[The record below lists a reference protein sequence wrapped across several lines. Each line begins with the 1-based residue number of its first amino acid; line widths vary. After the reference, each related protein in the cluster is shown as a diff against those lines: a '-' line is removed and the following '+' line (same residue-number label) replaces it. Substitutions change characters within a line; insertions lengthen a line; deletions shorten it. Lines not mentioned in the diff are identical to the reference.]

1 MPSYGAEYQVR
12 NGDTLSYILYRWVP
26 GNIYGPNGN
35 LEKTKQLNP
44 GLSSLDVI
52 RPGSKIVLPK
62 GDLGPTQFEIA
73 QGIKPLNRTPVSD
86 PEASKKSPETS
97 SLLQL
102 APVSDKKPNTDPAVA
117 QPLPPT
123 VKKKKPTQAITAEA
137 VFASQ
142 SLKASEKDSTSTQT
156 LISNVSYGAKLKWTQ
171 IWYDNFKVSL
181 GAELMKYSFTTSDTL
196 TLDNKD
202 HDLIKYSVRGDLQA
216 NPGLLIGL
224 ELGYKDVLFVDSSES
239 NVVNLQSRSL
249 PMTSLEIRKHLLKTS
264 NGFTI
269 GAKASATYFLSTSQ
283 SDFDTDSSTGLGLG
297 AYSSYQTESLS
308 YQLSLSYQP
317 SSLESDNVTQ
327 SNKEIQAGLSLSY
340 DF

>member
-1 MPSYGAEYQVR
+1 MKQFLAVILLFSSMPSYGAEYQVR

-102 APVSDKKPNTDPAVA
+102 APVSDKKP
-117 QPLPPT
+117 
-123 VKKKKPTQAITAEA
+123 TQTITAEA

-156 LISNVSYGAKLKWTQ
+156 LISNASYGAKLRWTQ

-216 NPGLLIGL
+216 NPGLFIGL

-239 NVVNLQSRSL
+239 NVVSLQNRSL

-283 SDFDTDSSTGLGLG
+283 SDFDTDSSTGFGLG
-297 AYSSYQTESLS
+297 AYSNYQTESLS
-308 YQLSLSYQP
+308 YQLNLSYQQ
-317 SSLESDNVTQ
+317 SSVESDNVTQ
-327 SNKEIQAGLSLSY
+327 SNKEVQAGLSLSY